1 VLFYRHNDGS
11 ARAAQEEK
19 PLLQLSMALTNE
31 WQTGFS
37 RSNQQNMRLCQ
48 FLILKK

>member
-1 VLFYRHNDGS
+1 MLFYRHNDSS

-37 RSNQQNMRLCQ
+37 HSNQQNMRLYQ